1 MRPVF
6 HAIVLHSTFP
16 AGEIVQLHSRHRTQ
30 AAAARALS
38 KGISAARTRK
48 PGPGYNTWCAVV
60 TPDNAVLSLRQAQGK
75 MDGAITWDNLR
86 SIMQRIAAQPV

>member
-16 AGEIVQLHSRHRTQ
+16 SGEVVQLHSRH
-30 AAAARALS
+30 
-38 KGISAARTRK
+38 RTRK

-86 SIMQRIAAQPV
+86 STMQRIAAQPV